1 MYLKIYLTALILFL
15 IIDALWLGVVAK
27 KLYQDK
33 IGFLMKI
40 NVNWVA
46 TIVFYLLFVI
56 GIIVFVINPALD
68 SGQWTQALLLGAF
81 FGFITYATYDLTN
94 LATLQGWSTIVTII
108 DILWGTFVVAAVSI
122 TTYFIATNF
131 GW

>member
-108 DILWGTFVVAAVSI
+108 DILWGTFVVA
-122 TTYFIATNF
+122 
-131 GW
+131 